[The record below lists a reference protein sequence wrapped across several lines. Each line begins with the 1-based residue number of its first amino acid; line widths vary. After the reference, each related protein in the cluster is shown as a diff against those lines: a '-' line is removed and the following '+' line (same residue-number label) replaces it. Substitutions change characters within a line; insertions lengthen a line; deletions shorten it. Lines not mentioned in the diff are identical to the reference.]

1 MRNKEEQLKKSFEII
16 EEQAKELVEV
26 YGWNKEHVQ
35 SLSASLKR
43 HARQEVESFYNQE
56 DVSEC
61 WNLATWGSDLK
72 TTTRCN
78 FKELESIDM
87 NEVYKL
93 RTFVY
98 EVVDM
103 FKYIENIKLDEI
115 EFIAEYK
122 DKKSIFGIRAVDGK
136 YLVWDLNQVQQA
148 VETRG
153 IFEVVKK
160 IYNKVLEK
168 NNEITGAM

>member
-1 MRNKEEQLKKSFEII
+1 M
-16 EEQAKELVEV
+16 
-26 YGWNKEHVQ
+26 
-35 SLSASLKR
+35 
-43 HARQEVESFYNQE
+43 
-56 DVSEC
+56 
-61 WNLATWGSDLK
+61 K